1 MDFKETLANLFR
13 PALRPHERSLENTLD
28 AAWRAQIA
36 ESYESALAL
45 LDRALEIARSA
56 PDQAA
61 EVVTQLH
68 RSEIYVAQGRY
79 DDADQLLRALLD
91 GARGDTQRSYIHSM
105 IGVLAQAR
113 GDASGARTAFE
124 KALELARRAE
134 SPAAEGRALGHL
146 GESYLRDDNASYAA
160 HLLHDALPRLAT
172 AGDAELNSSFTGSL
186 GLAMIQNGQTSD
198 GQHLLERALRVAE
211 QTNYHA
217 YERRWGLVLGDR
229 ALLEGPYTEPYS
241 YD

>member
-13 PALRPHERSLENTLD
+13 ALRPHERSLENTLD

-36 ESYESALAL
+36 GYADSALAL

-56 PDQAA
+56 PMSCRGRHPATPQRDLRRSGALRRRRPTAA
-61 EVVTQLH
+61 
-68 RSEIYVAQGRY
+68 
-79 DDADQLLRALLD
+79 RALLD

-124 KALELARRAE
+124 KALELARRAR
-134 SPAAEGRALGHL
+134 SPAAEGRARSSGRKL
-146 GESYLRDDNASYAA
+146 SAA
-160 HLLHDALPRLAT
+160 TTTPAAPPICSTRCPELAT

-186 GLAMIQNGQTSD
+186 QAGD
-198 GQHLLERALRVAE
+198 DPERAD
-211 QTNYHA
+211 Q
-217 YERRWGLVLGDR
+217 RRS
-229 ALLEGPYTEPYS
+229 ALAGAGAACRRTDQLS
-241 YD
+241 RL